1 MEAMSDRVR
10 KATLQVGDTEVR
22 GRGRGRE
29 GKLLRPFTLAQWA
42 Q

>member
-22 GRGRGRE
+22 GRGTE
-29 GKLLRPFTLAQWA
+29 GKLLRPFTLAWWA